1 MRSIAEPSAT
11 TRFVPRALACAVWLT
26 LSGCAATGLDSNP
39 VEPGRIEQL
48 LEPKAEVPPALRPFV
63 LRDQEQGRRDRVLNE
78 AMAGLAAL
86 ELSQPETAQRLL
98 SDAQALIE
106 TIYANDPAANRARSN
121 FVPEADKDFK
131 GDPYE
136 RAMVGYYLAL
146 ADFSEPDLDNARADL
161 RFAEIQDTMSAAET
175 FQSDMVIMPFIRG
188 WLYNCSGRSAQAKDE
203 FAAVKKAKP
212 GIKTP
217 AATDNVLLIAE
228 VGRAPG
234 KIATGRHQEE
244 LRYTRRDDGRTRG
257 VTFTQSTQLLV
268 GQQLEDVYWQ
278 ASTRGGRAVDKILAG
293 KASFRSTAEGIAV
306 GAAVFAQISADLA
319 HNAARRKD
327 SDDAGQYAGLALLGM
342 LVSISSDIVAVSTH
356 PEADTR
362 SWSSLPDRIYMAT
375 TRADMD
381 AAPSPWS
388 LGFHDAKGELQSAV
402 EMKTFRSGAC
412 MLVWGRQYPGSH
424 PSNWADASLRHEVV
438 THEKCK
444 GACSAVAEQAILDA
458 QNFKT
463 PLVPFAAASELPV
476 KEEPSFKFRRRILL
490 TYPD

>member
-1 MRSIAEPSAT
+1 MRSIADLSAPP
-11 TRFVPRALACAVWLT
+11 RFVPLALTCALGLT
-26 LSGCAATGLDSNP
+26 LSACATSGLESKP

-48 LEPKAEVPPALRPFV
+48 LEPNAEVPSALRPFV

-78 AMAGLAAL
+78 AMAGLTAL

-106 TIYANDPAANRARSN
+106 TIYANDPVANRARGN

-146 ADFSEPDLDNARADL
+146 ADFSDPDLDNARADL

-188 WLYNCSGRSAQAKDE
+188 WLYNCSGRTARAKDE
-203 FAAVKKAKP
+203 FSAVRKAKP
-212 GIKTP
+212 GIKIP
-217 AATDNVLLIAE
+217 AAGDNVLLIGE
-228 VGRAPG
+228 VGQAPG
-234 KIATGRHQEE
+234 KIASGRHQEE
-244 LRYTRRDDGRTRG
+244 LRYGRRDDGRIRG
-257 VTFTQSTQLLV
+257 VTFTQGKQLLT
-268 GQQLEDVYWQ
+268 GQQIEDVYWQ

-293 KASFRSTAEGIAV
+293 KASFRSTAENIAT

-319 HNAARRKD
+319 NDAARRNN

-342 LVSISSDIVAVSTH
+342 LVSVGSDIAAASTH

-362 SWSSLPDRIYMAT
+362 TWSSLPDRIYMAT
-375 TRADMD
+375 TRTDLNAEP
-381 AAPSPWS
+381 APWS
-388 LGFHDAKGELQSAV
+388 LGFHDARGELQQAV

-412 MLVWGRQYPGSH
+412 MLVWGRQYPAGH
-424 PSNWADASLRHEVV
+424 PSSWADSSLHHEEVI
-438 THEKCK
+438 HEKCK
-444 GACSAVAEQAILDA
+444 GACNAVTEQATLDA
-458 QNFKT
+458 KNFNT
-463 PLVPFAAASELPV
+463 SLAPLAATAGVPDNIESGV
-476 KEEPSFKFRRRILL
+476 TFRRRIFP